1 MSESVAGAQIEEKEF
16 FWPAK
21 PHALGLFSL
30 LAMGDLRTTPHA
42 DHFGTRFPQRT
53 ASGWAWERCQEDA
66 ANSA

>member
-1 MSESVAGAQIEEKEF
+1 MFLASKAACAGIVF
-16 FWPAK
+16 
-21 PHALGLFSL
+21 LL